1 MDSNEISQ
9 CNLKFALNETVNTT
23 YVSPRVYIVFTE
35 ITLNDSK
42 KAVILKDDLHF
53 SLNTS
58 FKNEATAQHG
68 FIIFDDWDNS
78 CALESIA
85 REDPYVFEDDSE
97 ILYIRST
104 YRDDFNRTSPCKW
117 NFIAPKGY
125 GFKFVVEI
133 WNVSDLTL
141 LTAINKTDTITNEIG
156 LQTYHAYYNPDQW
169 MQITLSKDH
178 EDKTLKLEFQA
189 YVTIVL
195 KEFQN
200 TDAKCTNVTTGPT
213 TIWTMNKEKGYGKNV
228 NCTHLLI
235 IPPTTEILVKIDEVV
250 FEKGVDYIKY
260 YPEGNRRN
268 YTTFDS
274 GATFILEPLEAEEG
288 HKNKTFVWEFVSDGS
303 VQASGFNV
311 SFMEMPCVC
320 SNKNIDCNVP
330 YFHVMNFTDRYYCGS
345 LNCNFDVST
354 CSADMLEIIFEPHD
368 IGAQRDLY
376 DVFTVYSNNVPVL
389 EIDSTNRYLGK
400 FPVYLNSKNDNKF
413 EVVAN
418 VSKNVKWLDI
428 SVKPFIK
435 PKIDLNVTL
444 SDSQN
449 NTIIDTSKFPFVL
462 FQIDHKKLYKSQAF
476 VVYSTFSQGG
486 ALYNNESLSLKLFN
500 EQCFDKLNSS
510 YKCHIN
516 SPNFV
521 AYTPKDSDKFPF
533 LAVRLSDGHKGCLF
547 DENIFSTKNE
557 SFVSISAISTSEG
570 DCDITVLIDDLN
582 YYFVSHLYTTSE
594 KESVRVFIG
603 TDQTKEYFSFTSS
616 TASNS
621 INTGLFSKVYTI
633 KIPKSSTFLMYLTQY
648 DFNPII
654 ISQKPYQAFI
664 TTPNFATTKR
674 NALTSDVFVTYE
686 IGKNIN
692 VRFTAKEYKMGK
704 NDNFYFMVDNQQI
717 KIGKAGDSKTFKNQK
732 VTLHYSYDKN
742 SDFTNGALF
751 FIETL

>member
-1 MDSNEISQ
+1 MDSNEISN

-23 YVSPRVYIVFTE
+23 YVNPRVYIVFTE

-42 KAVILKDDLHF
+42 KTVILKDDLHF

-68 FIIFDDWDNS
+68 FIIFDDWDYS

-141 LTAINKTDTITNEIG
+141 LTVINKTDTITNEIG

-189 YVTIVL
+189 YITIVL
-195 KEFQN
+195 KDFPN

-213 TIWTMNKEKGYGKNV
+213 TIWTMDKEKGYGKNV

-235 IPPTTEILVKIDEVV
+235 IPPKTEILVKIDEVV

-274 GATFILEPLEAEEG
+274 GATFILEPLEDEEG
-288 HKNKTFVWEFVSDGS
+288 HKNKTFVWEFVTDGS

-320 SNKNIDCNVP
+320 SDKNIDCNVP

-354 CSADMLEIIFEPHD
+354 CSAADMLEIIFEPHD

-376 DVFTVYSNNVPVL
+376 DVFTVYSNNVSVL

-428 SVKPFIK
+428 FVKPFIK

-444 SDSQN
+444 SDSQY
-449 NTIIDTSKFPFVL
+449 NTVIDTSKFPFVL
-462 FQIDHKKLYKSQAF
+462 FQIDQKKTKSQAF

-486 ALYNNESLSLKLFN
+486 ALYNNESLSIKLFN

-510 YKCHIN
+510 YKC
-516 SPNFV
+516 
-521 AYTPKDSDKFPF
+521 
-533 LAVRLSDGHKGCLF
+533 
-547 DENIFSTKNE
+547 
-557 SFVSISAISTSEG
+557 
-570 DCDITVLIDDLN
+570 DCDITILIDDLN

-594 KESVRVFIG
+594 KEPVRVFIG

-616 TASNS
+616 TASTS
-621 INTGLFSKVYTI
+621 IKTGLFSKVYTV
-633 KIPKSSTFLMYLTQY
+633 KIPKSSTFLMYLTRY

-654 ISQKPYQAFI
+654 ISQKPYQALI

-674 NALTSDVFVTYE
+674 NSLTNDNFVTYE

-692 VRFTAKEYKMGK
+692 VRFTAKDYKMGK
-704 NDNFYFMVDNQQI
+704 NDNFYFMVD
-717 KIGKAGDSKTFKNQK
+717 
-732 VTLHYSYDKN
+732 
-742 SDFTNGALF
+742 
-751 FIETL
+751 